1 MTTLR
6 TQSRRLLALA
16 LLASVACF
24 AKPATADDYA
34 LDESHAGIT
43 FRINHMGFS
52 YTYGRF
58 NKMAGGFSLDPADP
72 TKTTFKLT
80 IDASSID
87 TGNKGRDDHLRNAD
101 FLNTSEYPL
110 ISFESTSVKAAQ
122 ADGKKMLMVTGNF
135 TMHGVTKEVTLP
147 IQLLGQGAGMRGE
160 ERAGFLCETKLKRSD
175 YGMDK
180 MLAGPDGKGGVG
192 DEVDFAISFEGVK
205 K

>member
-1 MTTLR
+1 MTTPR
-6 TQSRRLLALA
+6 TMSRLLLALA
-16 LLASVACF
+16 LLASAAC
-24 AKPATADDYA
+24 AASRAAADDYA

-58 NKMAGGFSLDPADP
+58 NKMAGSFTLDPADP

-110 ISFESTSVKAAQ
+110 VTFESKSVEATQ
-122 ADGKKMLMVTGNF
+122 AEGKIVLMVTGDF
-135 TMHGVTKEVTLP
+135 TMHGVTKEITLP
-147 IQLLGQGAGMRGE
+147 VQLLGQGAGMRGE